1 MIALIFFV
9 GACIGS
15 VLTCIIDRLA
25 TEEETWLRGRS
36 RCPKCRTALSARSL
50 VPIFSWVLQRGKC
63 RTCQEKIS
71 WTYPLIEVATGA
83 LFVLAFLERG
93 TGNGAL
99 LLRDWYLIAILVIIF
114 VFDLLYGLIVDSV
127 TLPAIGILAITSLY
141 FGMPWQTLALGVCIG
156 AGFFAFQYAVSRGRW
171 IGGGDIRL
179 GALMGAALGWQR
191 LLIALFLAYV
201 VGAVVATVLLASR
214 RKQWSESVPF
224 GTFLSIGTIIA
235 LYWGD
240 AIMHWYVA
248 SLFR

>member
-1 MIALIFFV
+1 MILLIFLL

-15 VLTCIIDRLA
+15 LLTCIIDRLA

-50 VPIFSWVLQRGKC
+50 VPIFSWLFQRGKC
-63 RTCQEKIS
+63 RTCHEQIS
-71 WTYPLIEVATGA
+71 WTYPLIEVATGT

-93 TGNGAL
+93 LENGPL
-99 LLRDWYLIAILVIIF
+99 LLRDWYLIAILIIIF

-127 TLPAIGILAITSLY
+127 TLPAIGILTLTSLY
-141 FGMPWQTLALGVCIG
+141 FGMPWQVLLFGVLLG
-156 AGFFAFQYAVSRGRW
+156 AGFFGFQYIVSRGRW

-191 LLIALFLAYV
+191 VLVALFFSYV
-201 VGAVVATVLLASR
+201 VGAIVAMILLGLR

-224 GTFLSIGTIIA
+224 GTFLAVGTIIA

-240 AIMHWYVA
+240 AIIGWYVA
-248 SLFR
+248 SLFG